1 MQNNFF
7 LYHAC
12 NYKNRSRNQKM
23 IDFKRGENCF
33 CPTLEPYWRTV
44 KEKYLCK
51 LRKIT
56 KQYSEGIRQD
66 KHTD

>member
-1 MQNNFF
+1 
-7 LYHAC
+7 
-12 NYKNRSRNQKM
+12 M
-23 IDFKRGENCF
+23 INFKRGENCF

-51 LRKIT
+51 LRKMT